1 MYKSLNH
8 LPMFNRLTVPA
19 LITTLAV
26 APVVVSCSTNK
37 VPLSTQQQIYAG
49 NWVASDGTFVNI
61 YLDGGGDFK
70 SSNTEVTGG
79 TATITDKTLKIGL
92 GPIKR
97 EFKITQAPQERNGR
111 FTMQLDGI
119 TYTKDQS
126 SATNPVSSSS
136 VSEVTSTTTE
146 EKSQAAREVE
156 SKITQSWGQNFAG
169 KLDLLN
175 CTNDFEV
182 KAGNSITCQ
191 ASVENIPFQMKVNFQ
206 DDDGSFNWEAKG
218 LLVLA
223 KVEDKVVEVFRQ
235 SYGANAQADC
245 GTSQNQK
252 YRPSIAQDTFECTAS
267 DGGQN
272 TTTVKI
278 TVQDDEGSFR
288 VSPVS

>member
-1 MYKSLNH
+1 
-8 LPMFNRLTVPA
+8 MFNRLAIPA

-49 NWVASDGTFVNI
+49 SWVASDGTFVNI

-70 SSNTEVTGG
+70 TSNTSVTGG

-92 GPIKR
+92 GPINR
-97 EFKITQAPQERNGR
+97 EFKITQPPQEQNGR
-111 FTMQLDGI
+111 LTLQLDGI
-119 TYTKDQS
+119 TYTKNQS
-126 SATNPVSSSS
+126 GATNPVSSSS
-136 VSEVTSTTTE
+136 VSEVKSTTE
-146 EKSQAAREVE
+146 EKSQAAKEIE

-169 KLDLLN
+169 QLDSLN
-175 CTNDFEV
+175 CANEFEI
-182 KAGNSITCQ
+182 KAGNSINCQ
-191 ASVENIPFQMKVNFQ
+191 ASVENIPFQLKVNFQ
-206 DDDGSFNWEAKG
+206 NDEGSFNWEAKG

-245 GTSQNQK
+245 STSGNQK
-252 YRPSIAQDTFECTAS
+252 YRPSIAQDTFECRAS

-278 TVQDDEGSFR
+278 TVQDDKGSFQL
-288 VSPVS
+288 SPIS

>member
-1 MYKSLNH
+1 
-8 LPMFNRLTVPA
+8 MFNRLAIPA

-26 APVVVSCSTNK
+26 APVVVSCSSNK
-37 VPLSTQQQIYAG
+37 VPLSTQQQMYAG
-49 NWVASDGTFVNI
+49 KWVASDGTFVNI

-70 SSNTEVTGG
+70 TSNSEVTGG

-92 GPIKR
+92 GPIKK
-97 EFKITQAPQERNGR
+97 EFKITQPPQEQNGK

-119 TYTKDQS
+119 TYTNNQS

-136 VSEVTSTTTE
+136 VSEVKSTTTE
-146 EKSQAAREVE
+146 EKSQAAKEIE
-156 SKITQSWGQNFAG
+156 SKIIQSWGQNFG
-169 KLDLLN
+169 GQLDSLN
-175 CTNDFEV
+175 CPSEFEI
-182 KAGNSITCQ
+182 KADNSINCQ

-206 DDDGSFNWEAKG
+206 DNEGSFNWEAKG

-235 SYGANAQADC
+235 SYGAKTQADC
-245 GTSQNQK
+245 STSRNQK
-252 YRPSIAQDTFECTAS
+252 YRPSIAQDTFECKAS

-278 TVQDDEGSFR
+278 TVQDDEGSFQL
-288 VSPVS
+288 SPIS